1 MASVGL
7 VMFIR
12 WIESDERLEPVV
24 AHVHALVSSTASRL
38 GGRDLLSGSALG
50 HPAHPFL
57 VSTPIGCFTSAMI
70 ADLLGQRDAARTL
83 TGAGVLCAVPTAA
96 TGLSDWA
103 DTAAAE
109 RRVGFLHLTA
119 NTVAVSLYAAS
130 WYARRRGLDGRGQA
144 LGLAGAAV
152 MTVAGW
158 LGGHLAYGMGV
169 GVDTTAFQGG
179 PTEWTEIARPGESP
193 SRRSSADGVALAVLE
208 DGEGQPRVLADRCL
222 CGASSTTST
231 ALPHWQVCWTW
242 RSFEAAARSTPWATG
257 LLALSEP
264 VGSGRYGGT
273 ATRAAQAK
281 RFSRSVHG

>member
-1 MASVGL
+1 MLAMASAGL

-12 WIESDERLEPVV
+12 WVESDERLEPVV
-24 AHVHALVSSTASRL
+24 AHVHGLVSSTASRL
-38 GGRDLLSGSALG
+38 GVSDLLSGSALG
-50 HPAHPFL
+50 HPAHPLL
-57 VSTPIGCFTSAMI
+57 VSMPIGCFTSAMI

-103 DTAAAE
+103 DTADAE

-179 PTEWTEIARPGESP
+179 PTEWTEIARPGRARAVGRAP
-193 SRRSSADGVALAVLE
+193 TASR
-208 DGEGQPRVLADRCL
+208 
-222 CGASSTTST
+222 
-231 ALPHWQVCWTW
+231 W
-242 RSFEAAARSTPWATG
+242 RYWRT
-257 LLALSEP
+257 
-264 VGSGRYGGT
+264 GT
-273 ATRAAQAK
+273 ASHACSPTGACAERAELPRLLSGTGKSVGRGGLSRWWRGVTRRRPA
-281 RFSRSVHG
+281 SLP